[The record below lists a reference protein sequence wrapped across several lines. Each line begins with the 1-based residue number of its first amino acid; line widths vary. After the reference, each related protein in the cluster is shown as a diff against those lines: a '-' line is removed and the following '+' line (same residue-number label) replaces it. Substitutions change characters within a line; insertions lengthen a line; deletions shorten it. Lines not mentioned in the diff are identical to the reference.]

1 MFTFIRDS
9 YGYNGHQFGIIEF
22 KGDAV
27 RCMKHQKMNHKLG
40 CMPIYSWVFFYEI
53 R

>member
-9 YGYNGHQFGIIEF
+9 HGYIGHQFGIIEF
-22 KGDAV
+22 KGDVV

-40 CMPIYSWVFFYEI
+40 CMRISWVFFYEI
-53 R
+53 H